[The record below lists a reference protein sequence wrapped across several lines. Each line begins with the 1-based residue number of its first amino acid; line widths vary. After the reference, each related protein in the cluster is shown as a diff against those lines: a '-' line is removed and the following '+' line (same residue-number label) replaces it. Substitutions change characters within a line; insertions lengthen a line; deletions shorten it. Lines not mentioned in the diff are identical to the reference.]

1 MPADAVRQIAQED
14 LVQGIADALQLIS
27 YCHPPDFVQALRRAH
42 DAETHAPARDAMAQL
57 LINSRLSYYGK
68 RPLCQDTGVVQVF
81 VRLGAA
87 LQWVRRDGQRLCSLQ
102 ALVNEAV
109 HRSEDTRLNSSHIQK
124 SRMPSSA

>member
-1 MPADAVRQIAQED
+1 MHHIAQED
-14 LVQGIADALQLIS
+14 LVQSIADALQTIS
-27 YCHPPDFVQALRRAH
+27 HCHPADFVQALRRAH

-81 VRLGAA
+81 VRLGAEV
-87 LQWVRRDGQRLCSLQ
+87 QFTDRKS
-102 ALVNEAV
+102 
-109 HRSEDTRLNSSHIQK
+109 TRLNSSHIQK